1 MQIRLF
7 TPADAADVGALWTR
21 VFGYAEARNAPE
33 KVLADKLSWDGR
45 LLVAEE
51 SGGVIGTLMVGY
63 DGHRGW
69 LYRLAVDE
77 GARRRGIGR
86 GLVREAEQLLL
97 ELGCAKVN
105 LQLHEH
111 NEAGA
116 RFWRSVGYG
125 REARIHMG
133 KDLTGVSAA
142 SGNAACGADAG
153 C

>member
-1 MQIRLF
+1 MQIRPF
-7 TPADAADVGALWTR
+7 KPADTQDVCALWTR

-33 KVLADKLSWDGR
+33 KVLSDKLRWDGR
-45 LLVAEE
+45 LIVAEE
-51 SGGVIGTLMVGY
+51 SGAIIGTLMLGY

-77 GARRRGIGR
+77 GARRRGVGR
-86 GLVREAEQLLL
+86 GLVREAEQLLTA
-97 ELGCAKVN
+97 LGCAKVN

-111 NEAGA
+111 NDAGL

-125 REARIHMG
+125 REARIDMG
-133 KDLTGVSAA
+133 KDLTGASASEKA
-142 SGNAACGADAG
+142 TCGEDAG

>member
-1 MQIRLF
+1 
-7 TPADAADVGALWTR
+7 
-21 VFGYAEARNAPE
+21 
-33 KVLADKLSWDGR
+33 VLADKLSWDGR

-51 SGGVIGTLMVGY
+51 GGRVTGTLMVGY

-77 GARRRGIGR
+77 RARRQGIGR
-86 GLVREAEQLLL
+86 GLVREAERLLL

-105 LQLHEH
+105 VQLHEH

-116 RFWRSVGYG
+116 RFWQSVGYG
-125 REARIHMG
+125 REARIDMG
-133 KDLTGVSAA
+133 KDLTGTSSACA
-142 SGNAACGADAG
+142 NAAGGTDAG

>member
-1 MQIRLF
+1 MRIRLF
-7 TPADAADVGALWTR
+7 EPADAADVSALWAR
-21 VFGYAEARNAPE
+21 VFGYTEARNAPE
-33 KVLADKLSWDGR
+33 KVLADKLRWDGR

-51 SGGVIGTLMVGY
+51 NGGVIGTLMVGY

-86 GLVREAEQLLL
+86 RLVREAEQLLTA
-97 ELGCAKVN
+97 LGCAKVN

-111 NEAGA
+111 NDAGA
-116 RFWRSVGYG
+116 RFWESVGYG
-125 REARIHMG
+125 REARVDMG
-133 KDLTGVSAA
+133 KDLTGAPSA
-142 SGNAACGADAG
+142 SGKTAGQDAG

>member
-7 TPADAADVGALWTR
+7 TPADAAEVCALWTR
-21 VFGYAEARNAPE
+21 VFGYAEARNTPE

-51 SGGVIGTLMVGY
+51 RGGVMGTLMVGY

-69 LYRLAVDE
+69 LYRLAVEE

-86 GLVREAEQLLL
+86 GLVREAEQLLRG
-97 ELGCAKVN
+97 LGCAKVN

-116 RFWRSVGYG
+116 RFWQSVGYG
-125 REARIHMG
+125 REARIDMG
-133 KDLTGVSAA
+133 KDLTGA
-142 SGNAACGADAG
+142 SPACGKDAG